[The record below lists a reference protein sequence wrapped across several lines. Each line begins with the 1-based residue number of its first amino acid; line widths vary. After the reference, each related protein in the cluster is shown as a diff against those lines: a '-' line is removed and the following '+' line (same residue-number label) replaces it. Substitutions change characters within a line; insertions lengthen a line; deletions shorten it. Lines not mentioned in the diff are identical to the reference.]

1 MNQNRPAFGMNN
13 ANINNGQNVWNG
25 QNVPQPQ
32 ALYNE
37 YPRQQGYVPPQINFQ
52 QEYPPM
58 GSGQFTGN
66 GYNPQNVNPAGNG
79 YYQPQQMPVQP
90 AYMPDPAGQ
99 RYFRDSWTG
108 NPYTGQTD
116 TWSQGNETGS
126 YIPQTPPNPM
136 GMTGGYQP
144 YNPNFGQ
151 MGRNDVPSAAQTQ
164 QQTGFR
170 NGYTSGYTSPNQ
182 VPLNGGGYVPQAVPV
197 RKQPFVFN
205 DLMLLALSGILILLF
220 VVGVFGKIEI
230 LKYGFAIVALASIVL
245 FWMKPMIDSN
255 KRLCFTVIF
264 GVLLIL
270 AIIPFGTSAVRN
282 EPTAAAQTVNNGNT
296 ATATTNG
303 STNTGT
309 IPAAVQDT
317 TGTQQAQPQET
328 PTQAPSDDSATV
340 SQLESF
346 FYFWSVNKNEEMLS
360 LCAPSWQSSVDAP
373 ATALFGI
380 IANRTPIDYQL
391 EKISGTAD
399 DTTRTITVTATIDR
413 NNGKTPVKYRL
424 NVLMQHE
431 NGNWYL
437 NPNSLK
443 TYDPIETATPDTS
456 TPTPAPQVVNSST
469 VLYYNPDGGSMYHAD
484 PNCIRINERYLPLK
498 GQFTYAQ
505 INDAQYVKLEPC
517 NVCGAPL
524 R

>member
-1 MNQNRPAFGMNN
+1 MNLNRPVSGMND
-13 ANINNGQNVWNG
+13 ARTNNGQNGWNG
-25 QNVPQPQ
+25 QNYAQPQ
-32 ALYNE
+32 ASYNE
-37 YPRQQGYVPPQINFQ
+37 YSQPQGYVPPQINFQ

-58 GSGQFTGN
+58 RTGQFTGN
-66 GYNPQNVNPAGNG
+66 GYRPQNMYPTENG
-79 YYQPQQMPVQP
+79 YYQPQPMPVQQG
-90 AYMPDPAGQ
+90 YGVDPASQ
-99 RYFRDSWTG
+99 RYFRESWTN
-108 NPYTGQTD
+108 NPYQGQTGAYQ
-116 TWSQGNETGS
+116 TGAETGS

-144 YNPNFGQ
+144 YNPNLGQ
-151 MGRNDVPSAAQTQ
+151 MGRNDAQSSSQMQ
-164 QQTGFR
+164 QRTGFQ
-170 NGYTSGYTSPNQ
+170 NGYTSGYAPQNQ
-182 VPLNGGGYVPQAVPV
+182 VPLNGGGYVPQPVQV

-205 DLMLLALSGILILLF
+205 DLMLLILSGLLILMF
-220 VVGVFGKIEI
+220 VVGVFGKIEV
-230 LKYGFAIVALASIVL
+230 LKYSFAIVALASIVL

-270 AIIPFGTSAVRN
+270 AIIPFNAATVRN
-282 EPTAAAQTVNNGNT
+282 EPANTAQTVGNGNT
-296 ATATTNG
+296 VATNNGQESNSGTVPATAQD
-303 STNTGT
+303 
-309 IPAAVQDT
+309 PANV
-317 TGTQQAQPQET
+317 QQAQPEAT
-328 PTQAPSDDSATV
+328 PAQAPTDDSATLD
-340 SQLESF
+340 QLQSF

-380 IANRTPIDYQL
+380 IANRTPLDYQI
-391 EKISGTAD
+391 EKISGTVD
-399 DTTRTITVTATIDR
+399 DTSRTVTLTSTIDR

-424 NVLMQHE
+424 NVLMLHE

-443 TYDPIETATPDTS
+443 TYDPVETATPDTS
-456 TPTPAPQVVNSST
+456 TPTPAPQVVDSST

-484 PNCIRINERYLPLK
+484 QNCQLINERYLPLK

-505 INDAQYVKLEPC
+505 INDPQYQKLNPC
-517 NVCGAPL
+517 SVCAAPL